1 MVGVP
6 SSRIRP
12 PEDRISLPEDRIPLS
27 GNRIPL
33 AGNRI
38 PLPGSRIL
46 LSGNRIPLS
55 GNRIPLPGSRIPLPG
70 SRISLPGSRI
80 PLSENPHLQAAA
92 LLLGPMEKLPGL
104 EVYKFGGASVKDA
117 AAILNLCRIVR
128 DFGPRGPLVIVV
140 SAMGKTTNA
149 LEEIYDLAWSDQVH
163 EAQVKA
169 LFHYHAIVGEAL
181 DQSIGEAIPDALSA
195 EHVIENH
202 FYLLNRA
209 TADLSDAKDYDQN
222 YDQVVSLGENMSAH
236 LVSGALSGYLGA
248 NSVAYL
254 PAISL
259 IRTDETWRE
268 GCVNWIETE
277 QLTRQAIGE
286 ALANGARIIVTEGFI
301 GSTADGRTTTL
312 GREGSDYTAAILAY
326 CLRAETV
333 TIWKDVAGLLNAD
346 PKIFPDTVRYPE
358 ISYRETIEMAYYGA
372 SVIHPKTL
380 KPLADRNIPLRVKS
394 FVDPAAEGTLIHDCQ
409 HPALAP
415 AFIRKT
421 DQCLLSFASKD
432 FSFISE
438 ENMAVIFAALAQAKL
453 KINVMQNSAISFS
466 VCVDFSERRVHQL
479 LDLLREQFLLHY
491 NTGLLLFTIKNYDA
505 ASIAALTKGKR
516 LLLEQRT
523 RGTFQFVCS

>member
-1 MVGVP
+1 
-6 SSRIRP
+6 
-12 PEDRISLPEDRIPLS
+12 
-27 GNRIPL
+27 
-33 AGNRI
+33 
-38 PLPGSRIL
+38 
-46 LSGNRIPLS
+46 
-55 GNRIPLPGSRIPLPG
+55 
-70 SRISLPGSRI
+70 
-80 PLSENPHLQAAA
+80 
-92 LLLGPMEKLPGL
+92 MEKVQ
-104 EVYKFGGASVKDA
+104 VYKFGGASVKDA

-128 DFGPRGPLVIVV
+128 DFGSQEPLVIVV

-149 LEEIYDLAWSDQVH
+149 LEEVFKLAYEGQDYFLRLQQIEGFH
-163 EAQVKA
+163 QEAAQ
-169 LFHYHAIVGEAL
+169 
-181 DQSIGEAIPDALSA
+181 ALSSGLGPYTRA
-195 EHVIENH
+195 DIDEAFDEIFRTLRN
-202 FYLLNRA
+202 LLA
-209 TADLSDAKDYDQN
+209 TVDGQRDYDEQ
-222 YDQVVSLGENMSAH
+222 YDSVVSFGELLASQF
-236 LVSGALSGYLGA
+236 
-248 NSVAYL
+248 VAFVLNDTL
-254 PAISL
+254 PTRWLNCRTL
-259 IRTDETWRE
+259 IRTDEMWRE
-268 GCVNWIETE
+268 GRIAWAATENNLRMVVGPVFKEVN
-277 QLTRQAIGE
+277 
-286 ALANGARIIVTEGFI
+286 IVVTQGFI
-301 GSTADGRTTTL
+301 GGTADGRTTTL

-326 CLRAETV
+326 CLRAESV

-394 FVDPAAEGTLIHDCQ
+394 FLDPAAEGTLIHECQ

-453 KINVMQNSAISFS
+453 KINVMQNSATSFS
-466 VCVDFSERRVHQL
+466 VCVDFSQRRVHQL

-505 ASIAALTKGKR
+505 ASIAQLTTGKR

-523 RGTFQFVCS
+523 RGTFQFVCAA